1 MVGLKKQLGDAAE
14 KQACRF
20 LTARGLRL
28 IEENYRCFRGEI
40 DLIMQDN
47 EDIVFVEVRSRS
59 SIKYGSAADSV
70 TKTKQKKII
79 ATATY
84 FLQQKNWLHKTH
96 SRFDIVGIQNTQFD
110 WIKNAFTA
118 DHF

>member
-1 MVGLKKQLGDAAE
+1 MVCLKPI
-14 KQACRF
+14 
-20 LTARGLRL
+20 TA
-28 IEENYRCFRGEI
+28 NYFCKIGEI
-40 DLIMQDN
+40 DLIMQDS
-47 EDIVFVEVRSRS
+47 EDIFFVEVRSRS

-84 FLQQKNWLHKTH
+84 FFQQKNWLHKTH

-118 DHF
+118 DPF